1 MKAMNV
7 TDDGNDR
14 VNSKLTAELTNVLRE
29 LPVGSHFHVHPS
41 APICYC
47 LEVFLPRRL
56 RERYPEWEKESLDG
70 IFVARAI
77 KTGARRAEF
86 VGTCILITDQTLTPF
101 VVELEVAEPNGPV
114 TVQRLRL
121 GEPGS
126 GPLGIS
132 GPEANSK
139 EAERLLASIVGRVDD
154 IAWSYVL
161 ETP

>member
-1 MKAMNV
+1 MDV
-7 TDDGNDR
+7 TDHNDR
-14 VNSKLTAELTNVLRE
+14 LNSSLTMELTSVLRE
-29 LPVGSHFHVHPS
+29 LPVDSEFHVSPS
-41 APICYC
+41 APLCDS
-47 LEVFLPRRL
+47 LEIFLPRRL

-77 KTGARRAEF
+77 KTGARRAEL

-101 VVELEVAEPNGPV
+101 VVDLEVAEPNGPV
-114 TVQRLRL
+114 TVHRLRL

-139 EAERLLASIVGRVDD
+139 EAERLLASVVGRVDD

-161 ETP
+161 ESP